1 MRSTVDPALRD
12 AESSTVKR
20 LSIGR
25 VAVAAIAAFAIAV
38 PAAVASHGYWDY
50 HADLCSGCSYGEG
63 QSGTSGYWNIRVSQN
78 TTAVQAWLRRR
89 DNSNWEWASGGA
101 QDYTVNYPLSVYNA
115 SRATN
120 GGCCTYFVN
129 VRIDGSV

>member
-1 MRSTVDPALRD
+1 MHTCTTPALR
-12 AESSTVKR
+12 APTSR
-20 LSIGR
+20 AGWLSVRR
-25 VAVAAIAAFAIAV
+25 VAVAAVAVFAFAISSAE
-38 PAAVASHGYWDY
+38 AQAYWDY
-50 HADLCSGCSYGEG
+50 AGNLCSGCSYGEG

-89 DNSNWEWASGGA
+89 DNSNWEWSSGGA
-101 QDYTVNYPLSVYNA
+101 QDFTLNYPLSVYNA

-120 GGCCTYFVN
+120 GGCCTYWAN

>member
-1 MRSTVDPALRD
+1 MRTTFAAVQRSVRRAVVSRRVRHIAVITCAAL
-12 AESSTVKR
+12 A
-20 LSIGR
+20 
-25 VAVAAIAAFAIAV
+25 VAV
-38 PAAVASHGYWDY
+38 PSAVASHGYWDY

-78 TTAVQAWLRRR
+78 TTAISAWIQRR
-89 DNSNWEWASGGA
+89 DNSNWEWWGG
-101 QDYTVNYPLSVYNA
+101 QDFTVNYPLSTYKA

-120 GGCCTYFVN
+120 GGCCYYFVN